1 MTDLHLIRL
10 PLRLR
15 AFTEW
20 ALGRRYFRVPPGDG
34 RGRPREPDPGYALH
48 AALAGLFGEKAPRP
62 FTLAPTGNGPR
73 NRACGPGSADIA
85 PVLGYAAMDRDGL
98 ATLAQVA
105 KDEFQNLFDWED
117 LRAKPLPT
125 HWPGGLRLGFELRA
139 CPVRRRLAKR
149 PFTTNVTHPERR
161 QVVYSERGREVD
173 AFQLATARAE
183 ESGAPLPQRDEV
195 YLAWL
200 KERFA
205 SSPDRPPPF
214 TLVEGS
220 VRVRSFRSVR
230 LLRRP
235 RNANGRSAQWL
246 TRPDVRFTGELE
258 VVTGE
263 GVQEL
268 LAKGVGRHCGFGFGM
283 VLLRPA

>member
-1 MTDLHLIRL
+1 MT
-10 PLRLR
+10 
-15 AFTEW
+15 A
-20 ALGRRYFRVPPGDG
+20 GDA
-34 RGRPREPDPGYALH
+34 RGNRIPDTRST
-48 AALAGLFGEKAPRP
+48 AALAGLFGGKAPRP

-73 NRACGPGSADIA
+73 NRTDGPGNADIA

-125 HWPGGLRLGFELRA
+125 HWA
-139 CPVRRRLAKR
+139 RRLAAWFRTAGMPRATPAGQAAVHNKHHASGA
-149 PFTTNVTHPERR
+149 HP

-268 LAKGVGRHCGFGFGM
+268 LARGVGRHCGFGFGM